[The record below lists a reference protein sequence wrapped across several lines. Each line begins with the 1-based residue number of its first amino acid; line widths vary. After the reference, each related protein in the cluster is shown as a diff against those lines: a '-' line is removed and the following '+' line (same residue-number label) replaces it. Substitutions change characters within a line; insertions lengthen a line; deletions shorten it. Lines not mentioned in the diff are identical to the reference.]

1 MEQRS
6 VRSMINQAYIS
17 NLTPQQINDPSH
29 PRVERKNIERRNTQ
43 SNFLKTNFFLHLHA
57 T

>member
-1 MEQRS
+1 MVEEKS
-6 VRSMINQAYIS
+6 VRTMINQAYIS

-29 PRVERKNIERRNTQ
+29 PRVDRKNIERRNTQ
-43 SNFLKTNFFLHLHA
+43 SNLSKQFFLNFHA

>member
-1 MEQRS
+1 MVEEKS
-6 VRSMINQAYIS
+6 VRTMINQAYIS

-29 PRVERKNIERRNTQ
+29 PRVDRKNIERRNTQ
-43 SNFLKTNFFLHLHA
+43 SNLSKKFFLNFHA